1 MNCISICSKGCNWL
15 PQVLVLAQML
25 LVLLGIEL
33 HLAHMDLDI
42 AIDLGMHFQ
51 LVLNLLMDL
60 RDLLILISLNW
71 VMN

>member
-1 MNCISICSKGCNWL
+1 MNCVSIYSKGCNWL
-15 PQVLVLAQML
+15 PQVLVLAQMF

-33 HLAHMDLDI
+33 HLAHMDLEI

-60 RDLLILISLNW
+60 RDLLILMSLNW

>member
-1 MNCISICSKGCNWL
+1 
-15 PQVLVLAQML
+15 ML
-25 LVLLGIEL
+25 LMLLGIEL

-60 RDLLILISLNW
+60 RDLLIHVSLNW
-71 VMN
+71 VMNLLNN

>member
-1 MNCISICSKGCNWL
+1 
-15 PQVLVLAQML
+15 ML

-42 AIDLGMHFQ
+42 AIDLGMNFQ

-60 RDLLILISLNW
+60 QDLLILVLLNW